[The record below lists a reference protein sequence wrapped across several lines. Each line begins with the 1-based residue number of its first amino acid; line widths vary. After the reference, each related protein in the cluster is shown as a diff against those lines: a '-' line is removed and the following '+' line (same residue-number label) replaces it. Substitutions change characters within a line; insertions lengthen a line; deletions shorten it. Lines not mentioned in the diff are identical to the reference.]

1 MIRQNAPLR
10 MWRDILDY
18 SEKWVGDG
26 GEYVVEL
33 ICSRGFLEGIVGE
46 RVEVLGH
53 EVEGR
58 EGI

>member
-1 MIRQNAPLR
+1 

-18 SEKWVGDG
+18 SEKWVGDD

-33 ICSRGFLEGIVGE
+33 ICSREFLEGIVGE